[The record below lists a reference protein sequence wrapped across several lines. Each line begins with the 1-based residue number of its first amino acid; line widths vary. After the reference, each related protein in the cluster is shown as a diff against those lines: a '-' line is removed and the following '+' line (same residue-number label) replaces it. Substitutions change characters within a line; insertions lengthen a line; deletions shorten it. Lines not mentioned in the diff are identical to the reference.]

1 MQQMSENFIDT
12 FGFSE
17 AAFTEDTSE
26 DNKDEMHRL
35 TNVLSEGN
43 DDASSPGSA
52 NKRAQGIFE
61 SICEQRFTSFPGG
74 FDDDLEENEM
84 KEDEDED
91 PWADKTKEIRFSDS
105 PQASSPGA
113 KVDKNSTSSPTNIN
127 SSDEEEN
134 GPENSTSPKKENSME
149 IDDDDEGKNCFEPCH
164 FDEIFICFQFSEWAT
179 LNHRENSTEVI
190 ESGSGTEVAMDMG
203 NPWDSKP
210 LAASTTVPFDNP
222 FESSPGP
229 KSAEGWANFSSKEQH
244 DSEMSPVKNSGSGDF
259 GDFVGANND
268 SSNDGETATEKSS
281 PVTSPQKSPTE
292 DT

>member
-1 MQQMSENFIDT
+1 MSENFIDT

-149 IDDDDEGKNCFEPCH
+149 IDDDDEGKNTFK
-164 FDEIFICFQFSEWAT
+164 IV
-179 LNHRENSTEVI
+179 LNHVI
-190 ESGSGTEVAMDMG
+190 LTRFLILRMG
-203 NPWDSKP
+203 NVKSQRKFHRSYRVRMRRRNCLFFAATFLAVIFVDFAKNNFENEFHCFRAFQSVQQRVFKP
-210 LAASTTVPFDNP
+210 V
-222 FESSPGP
+222 
-229 KSAEGWANFSSKEQH
+229 
-244 DSEMSPVKNSGSGDF
+244 
-259 GDFVGANND
+259 
-268 SSNDGETATEKSS
+268 
-281 PVTSPQKSPTE
+281 
-292 DT
+292 